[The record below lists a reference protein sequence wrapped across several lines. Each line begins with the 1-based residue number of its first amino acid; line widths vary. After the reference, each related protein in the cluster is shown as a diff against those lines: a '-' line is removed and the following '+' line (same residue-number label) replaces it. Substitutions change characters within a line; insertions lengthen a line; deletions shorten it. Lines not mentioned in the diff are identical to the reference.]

1 MQMKNQKWFLKIN
14 NFRNDDGR
22 NNLGKKLVKD
32 INGENIIYEITVK
45 IKEEYNYLKQTG
57 IGLVHNYRDGEL
69 LIVNFDNNNI
79 ISHNL
84 QDLSIFI
91 DEEEFNMNKNIIK
104 DPTNDKNNTKKFMND
119 RKKRTF

>member
-1 MQMKNQKWFLKIN
+1 MMN
-14 NFRNDDGR
+14 NGR
-22 NNLGKKLVKD
+22 NNLGKILVKD